1 MNRVLNTNLKLY
13 CIILFTILF
22 STGCSTKTLDDII
35 KENKNKKLTPVLPI
49 INKAFNSNLMIDVG
63 KDPIDI
69 KRFHLDGKNLGKS
82 NKVEIMRLSNGK
94 GVFLYNKNI
103 TTKKYN
109 INEIKNLLTKKYSK
123 HHYLDNNFKNM
134 ALFEYSNANLKEKYK
149 TKKNHIAYYQYKDN
163 VVFILIADCDI
174 KSYSNC
180 NLSEYIEGVIK
191 IEAGLDFNPIT
202 YFRNFYFNN
211 AFLDKKRYFKE
222 LAKQLREEINSSHA
236 NTNTNTGINN
246 TTGSTSKTYVYMYS
260 TGKYKNLSS
269 FDKADIKSKADIK
282 ELNKIF
288 EKIGIRDINIY
299 RSNATNSATVINEL
313 ENYKLQPNDKLIFYF
328 SGHEYASSNGVNDEY
343 IGAWLL
349 PFYDENNVNKRDYIS
364 NFKLKNIVKRIS
376 RESLIISNSCYSGS
390 IGSSNAV
397 NIKDTITSVLASS
410 DKNKPTLVT
419 NKPVSKFI
427 KDFTNSIRMKLS
439 NKNIKG
445 KTIYEEMKKNGSY
458 DYKIRV
464 LTS

>member
-1 MNRVLNTNLKLY
+1 MW
-13 CIILFTILF
+13 
-22 STGCSTKTLDDII
+22 
-35 KENKNKKLTPVLPI
+35 
-49 INKAFNSNLMIDVG
+49 G

-69 KRFHLDGKNLGKS
+69 KRFHLNGKNLDKS

-211 AFLDKKRYFKE
+211 AFLDKK
-222 LAKQLREEINSSHA
+222 
-236 NTNTNTGINN
+236 T
-246 TTGSTSKTYVYMYS
+246 
-260 TGKYKNLSS
+260 
-269 FDKADIKSKADIK
+269 
-282 ELNKIF
+282 IF
-288 EKIGIRDINIY
+288 
-299 RSNATNSATVINEL
+299 
-313 ENYKLQPNDKLIFYF
+313 
-328 SGHEYASSNGVNDEY
+328 
-343 IGAWLL
+343 
-349 PFYDENNVNKRDYIS
+349 
-364 NFKLKNIVKRIS
+364 
-376 RESLIISNSCYSGS
+376 
-390 IGSSNAV
+390 
-397 NIKDTITSVLASS
+397 
-410 DKNKPTLVT
+410 
-419 NKPVSKFI
+419 
-427 KDFTNSIRMKLS
+427 
-439 NKNIKG
+439 
-445 KTIYEEMKKNGSY
+445 
-458 DYKIRV
+458 
-464 LTS
+464 